1 MVSLYIYLNLNFRE
15 TKRDMKLVLKIA
27 FDTITNKEIFIE
39 NPSYIPLLGEL
50 VNITPD
56 DFLDDKKEI
65 EALQL
70 YSERGIWKAG
80 FKTVTYTKD
89 ITTVLIVLEEVL

>member
-15 TKRDMKLVLKIA
+15 MKLVLKIA
-27 FDTITNKEIFIE
+27 FDTITNKEIFID

-50 VNITPD
+50 VNITPEDFMD
-56 DFLDDKKEI
+56 DTKDI
-65 EALQL
+65 EALNY

-89 ITTVLIVLEEVL
+89 TTTVLIVLEEVL